1 MSERNKL
8 TVPIKI
14 INNISTLMTVR
25 SVNRT
30 MNRDPIVPFSVD
42 FYLIYLNIRD
52 VQKHIIV
59 YLIVIPT

>member
-8 TVPIKI
+8 TIPIKM

-30 MNRDPIVPFSVD
+30 MNRDPIVPFSVH
-42 FYLIYLNIRD
+42 FYLIYLNMRD
-52 VQKHIIV
+52 IQKHIKSL
-59 YLIVIPT
+59 YEN